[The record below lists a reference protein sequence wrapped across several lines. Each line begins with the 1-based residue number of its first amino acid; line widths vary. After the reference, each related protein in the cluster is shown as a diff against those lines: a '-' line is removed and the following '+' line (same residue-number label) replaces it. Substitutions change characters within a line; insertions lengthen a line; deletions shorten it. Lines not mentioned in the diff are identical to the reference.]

1 MPAYTGELL
10 NREFALLLKG
20 TSNFAILPS
29 PITGTGEIVSK
40 NTYYITTPIY
50 YVNDMPHIGHIYTT
64 VMADAF
70 ARFHRMLGHDVRFL
84 TGTDEHGQKIEK
96 SAASQGLKPIELA
109 DKVVERYRHL
119 WEVLNISN
127 EDFIRT
133 TDDRHKAGVTEIIKR
148 IVANGDLYKGD
159 YEGWYCAG
167 AEAFV
172 PDSQVVDGKD
182 TESGYPVERLS
193 ESSWFFKLSAYQEP
207 LLKWYRANP
216 DCIKPKSRYNEVLRF
231 VEGGLRDLSVS
242 RTSVSWGVPFPDDAD
257 HVVYVW
263 LDALTNYIS
272 ALGFGS
278 EDESSFEK
286 YWPAQIHMVGKDILR
301 FHCVYWPAFLMS
313 AGLPLPKTVFGH
325 GWWMRDDAK
334 MSKSL
339 GNVVRPDYLIDRFG
353 ADALRYFLARE
364 MAFGLDASFS
374 DVAFLER
381 FNADLA
387 NALGNTASR
396 AVSMTEKFL
405 NGQIPKKPADG
416 PIANAA
422 ADAVAAHRLHMEKM
436 EPHRALE
443 ATWRLLSA
451 INGHIQERQPWALA
465 KQGESGRAELEATL
479 YESLEGLRIASL
491 LIEPFMPSIAER
503 LRVQIGAT
511 GLPVNLVDA
520 ATWGLLP
527 AGASIG
533 KIEALFPRVDVAK
546 VMKELSMRDES
557 GTKAEK
563 PNLAEGTETVESDQI
578 AIDDFAKVKLVVGIV
593 QQAERVPKSKKLVKL
608 MVDLAEPEL
617 RQIVA
622 GIGGKYDPEDLI
634 GRRIVVVANLKPVK
648 LMGVESRG
656 MLLAASLDGDPNLL
670 SPDGEVPPG
679 TGVR

>member
-1 MPAYTGELL
+1 MSE
-10 NREFALLLKG
+10 
-20 TSNFAILPS
+20 
-29 PITGTGEIVSK
+29 

-70 ARFHRMLGHDVRFL
+70 ARYHRMQGRTVRFL
-84 TGTDEHGQKIEK
+84 TGTDEHGQKIQK
-96 SAASQGLKPIELA
+96 SAAAQGLQPIELA

-119 WEVLNISN
+119 WEVLNISHD
-127 EDFIRT
+127 DFIRT
-133 TDDRHKAGVTEIIKR
+133 SEDRHKAGVTEIIKR
-148 IVANGDLYKGD
+148 IMASGDLYKGD

-207 LLKWYRANP
+207 LLKWYRENP
-216 DCIKPKSRYNEVLRF
+216 DCIQPKSRYNEVLRF

-242 RTSVSWGVPFPDDAD
+242 RTSVSWGVPFPDDTD

-278 EDESSFEK
+278 NDASNFDQF
-286 YWPAQIHMVGKDILR
+286 WPAQIHMVGKDILR

-339 GNVVRPDYLIDRFG
+339 GNVVRPDYLIERFG

-396 AVSMTEKFL
+396 AVSMTDKFL
-405 NGQIPKKPADG
+405 AGKIPKAHAPG
-416 PIANAA
+416 PIAEAA
-422 ADAVAAHRLHMEKM
+422 AQAVAGYLKHMEKM

-451 INGHIQERQPWALA
+451 INGRIQEQQPWALA
-465 KQGESGRAELEATL
+465 KQGDEGQAALEAVL
-479 YESLEGLRIASL
+479 YDSLEGLRIASL

-503 LRVQIGAT
+503 LRTQIGAT
-511 GLPVNLVDA
+511 GLPVNLGG
-520 ATWGLLP
+520 ATRWGLLP
-527 AGASIG
+527 EDGSIG
-533 KIEALFPRVDVAK
+533 KIEPLFPRVDVK
-546 VMKELSMRDES
+546 KMMKELAQRDEP
-557 GTKAEK
+557 GTQSKESSNIEK
-563 PNLAEGTETVESDQI
+563 PEAEDDGLIS
-578 AIDDFAKVKLVVGIV
+578 IDDFAKVRLVVGIIKE
-593 QQAERVPKSKKLVKL
+593 AERVPKSKKLVKV

-622 GIGGKYDPEDLI
+622 GIGAKYAPEDLV
-634 GRRIVVVANLKPVK
+634 GRRIVVVANLKPAK

-656 MLLAASLDGDPNLL
+656 MLLAASLDGDPDLL

-679 TGVR
+679 TEVR